1 MSADGEQGFLSV
13 ETCVPESCAR
23 SPPWCFAS
31 PLHLLVIWPA
41 CDLVL
46 CWYLC
51 AVAFKTGRTEALVFI
66 EWKVLKSAEAI
77 ALLFSSHK
85 HYMEKNNRVVYQSET
100 WHLLYKLADDYKTEE
115 FWSFGRLEVIHHLR
129 VNKKEKERKPQNPTF
144 IVIESVQVRLQTL
157 RKRSQ
162 ESYLAERS
170 INKSPLSNKRDA

>member
-1 MSADGEQGFLSV
+1 MASKAFFQSRLVF
-13 ETCVPESCAR
+13 R
-23 SPPWCFAS
+23 SPVCVFSSLMFRFPS
-31 PLHLLVIWPA
+31 LPA
-41 CDLVL
+41 CDLAL

-51 AVAFKTGRTEALVFI
+51 MVKTGKTEALVFN

-85 HYMEKNNRVVYQSET
+85 HYMEKNNTVVYQSET